1 LPRQLLLEVLD
12 SIQKVL
18 FPVSDPKSRL
28 MLKSLVSRMSFDP
41 DCLRF
46 ESTSIRNDNEEE
58 VAYLY
63 FGSRLAE
70 LYEELENPSP
80 RGGLAKWLQRRS
92 SARDAMFATLIGV
105 LIAVFLGIAA
115 LAVSIYQAYV
125 GYQAWQHPINA

>member
-1 LPRQLLLEVLD
+1 
-12 SIQKVL
+12 
-18 FPVSDPKSRL
+18 

-80 RGGLAKWLQRRS
+80 RGKMEKWLQRRS
-92 SARDAMFATLIGV
+92 SARHAMFATLIGV
-105 LIAVFLGIAA
+105 LIAIFLGIAA

-125 GYQAWQHPINA
+125 GYQAWQHPVNS